1 MPETGLTRHSSVRR
15 WHVDGRLALEQ
26 VMHHRPGQEWAPHW
40 HDEWSIGAV
49 LAGRCRFSLGG
60 RRHTASAGDL
70 LAIAPG
76 AVHTCGLDAGEGGD
90 TRVVMV
96 YAPVP
101 WLAARGVAMPRGSA
115 RAPMPALA
123 AEAQGLCDNRSD
135 RDSAAASAWLS
146 RAAAALANDRA
157 LLPGDPDPSGRA
169 ARQVLAAL
177 QRAAAAATGET
188 TLAIDELARDCAV
201 SREHFHRVATRWLGL
216 SPGDYLRAAR
226 LARARRLLLD
236 GASIAQA
243 AQACGFA
250 DQAHLTRW
258 FSRHFGYT
266 PGALVQAERPPFA
279 GPQATSH

>member
-135 RDSAAASAWLS
+135 RDSAGASAWLS
-146 RAAAALANDRA
+146 RAAAALADDRA
-157 LLPGDPDPSGRA
+157 LLPGYFVRVRVPLGEEPDMLLVPDRASGSDQKGRYLLVA
-169 ARQVLAAL
+169 GKDDVVEQRPVEIGQLVGALRVITKGITAEDRVLVSGLQTAVPGQKIEAQVKTLE
-177 QRAAAAATGET
+177 AAAT
-188 TLAIDELARDCAV
+188 
-201 SREHFHRVATRWLGL
+201 
-216 SPGDYLRAAR
+216 
-226 LARARRLLLD
+226 D
-236 GASIAQA
+236 GAAQ
-243 AQACGFA
+243 
-250 DQAHLTRW
+250 
-258 FSRHFGYT
+258 
-266 PGALVQAERPPFA
+266 
-279 GPQATSH
+279 

>member
-1 MPETGLTRHSSVRR
+1 MPESGLPRHSSVRR
-15 WHVDGRLALEQ
+15 WHVDGQPALEQ

-40 HDEWSIGAV
+40 HEEWSIGAV

-60 RRHTASAGDL
+60 QRHTASAGDL

-76 AVHTCGLDAGEGGD
+76 AVHTCGLDAGESGD

-96 YAPVP
+96 YAPLP
-101 WLAARGVAMPRGSA
+101 WLAALGVAMPQGSA
-115 RAPMPALA
+115 RAPRPALA
-123 AEAQGLCDNRSD
+123 AEAQALCDNDS
-135 RDSAAASAWLS
+135 DSADAAAWLRRAASALADGSS
-146 RAAAALANDRA
+146 R
-157 LLPGDPDPSGRA
+157 LPGDPDPSGRA

-177 QRAAAAATGET
+177 QRAAAGGENA
-188 TLAIDELARDCAV
+188 LAIDELARDCAL
-201 SREHFHRVATRWLGL
+201 SREHFTRVATRWLGL

-226 LARARRLLLD
+226 MARARRLLLD

-266 PGALVQAERPPFA
+266 PGALVQATRPPFT

>member
-1 MPETGLTRHSSVRR
+1 MPRHSSVRR
-15 WHVDGRLALEQ
+15 WHVDGQPALEQ

-40 HDEWSIGAV
+40 HEEWSIGAV

-60 RRHTASAGDL
+60 QRHTASAGDL

-76 AVHTCGLDAGEGGD
+76 AVHTCGLDTGEGGD

-96 YAPVP
+96 YAPLP
-101 WLAARGVAMPRGSA
+101 WLAALGVAMPRGSA
-115 RAPMPALA
+115 RAPRPALA
-123 AEAQGLCDNRSD
+123 AEAQQLCDNDS
-135 RDSAAASAWLS
+135 DSADAAAWLRRAASALADGSS
-146 RAAAALANDRA
+146 R
-157 LLPGDPDPSGRA
+157 LPGDPDPSGRA

-177 QRAAAAATGET
+177 QRAAAGGENA
-188 TLAIDELARDCAV
+188 LAIDELARDCAL
-201 SREHFHRVATRWLGL
+201 SREHFTRVATRWLGL

-226 LARARRLLLD
+226 MARARRLLLD

-266 PGALVQAERPPFA
+266 PGALVQATRPPFT

>member
-1 MPETGLTRHSSVRR
+1 MPEAGLSRHSSVRR
-15 WHVDGRLALEQ
+15 WHVEGQPALEQ

-40 HDEWSIGAV
+40 HEDWSIGAV

-76 AVHTCGLDAGEGGD
+76 AVHTCGLDAGAGGD

-96 YAPVP
+96 YAPLP

-115 RAPMPALA
+115 REPMPALA
-123 AEAQGLCDNRSD
+123 AEAQGLCDSGD
-135 RDSAAASAWLS
+135 DSGSAGAAAWLRRAASA
-146 RAAAALANDRA
+146 LAGGA
-157 LLPGDPDPSGRA
+157 SLLPGDPDPSGRA

-177 QRAAAAATGET
+177 QRAAAGGEH
-188 TLAIDELARDCAV
+188 APDIGGLARDCAL

-216 SPGDYLRAAR
+216 SPGEYLRAAR
-226 LARARRLLLD
+226 MARARRLLLD

-266 PGALVQAERPPFA
+266 PGALVQAIRPPFT